1 MGFISY
7 IGRISVRKKI
17 LHILQL
23 LISIIIIDC
32 TFEKTMTTDINPKT
46 TFIEFEKLP
55 SGTPCQLIDGEIF
68 MTPSPAFIHQKIL
81 GELYFLI
88 KESLKLKNI
97 GTVILSPMDV
107 YLSEE
112 EVYQPDLIF
121 VSNENSD
128 IIKENIKGVPDIVV
142 EILSPS
148 SAYHDLVHK
157 KNTYEEQGVKEFWV
171 LDPEEKSFEI
181 YENQSQK
188 FILISKAKAKGMVTS
203 KILSDLKLQLETIFT
218 L

>member
-7 IGRISVRKKI
+7 IGSISVRKKI
-17 LHILQL
+17 LHFLQL

-32 TFEKTMTTDINPKT
+32 TFEKTMTTDIKLKT
-46 TFIEFEKLP
+46 SFTEFENLAE
-55 SGTPCQLIDGEIF
+55 GTRCQFINGEIV
-68 MTPSPAFIHQKIL
+68 MTPPHNFIRQKIL
-81 GELYFLI
+81 GELHFLI

-97 GTVILSPMDV
+97 GTVILSPIDV

-121 VSNENSD
+121 VSTENNS
-128 IIKENIKGVPDIVV
+128 IIQDKIKGAPDIVV

-148 SAYHDLVHK
+148 SAYHYLVHK
-157 KNTYEEQGVKEFWV
+157 KNIYEEKGVKEFWA

-188 FILISKAKAKGMVTS
+188 FILISKAKGKGVAAS
-203 KILSDLKLQLETIFT
+203 KILPDLKLQLEIIFKS
-218 L
+218 